1 MENVEEV
8 VEGAVEIVEEVA
20 EVVEKVSSEVGDSI
34 TKDGILKD
42 AVSWVEK
49 ASKEVKDFARQ
60 TLGFFHKVLSIYFCF
75 RDLYIKSSGLDFF
88 INNIKLC

>member
-1 MENVEEV
+1 MEEA

-20 EVVEKVSSEVGDSI
+20 EVVEKVSSEVGDNI

-49 ASKEVKDFARQ
+49 ASKEVKDFSRQ
-60 TLGFFHKVLSIYFCF
+60 TLGFFHKVLSIY
-75 RDLYIKSSGLDFF
+75 LVSLS
-88 INNIKLC
+88 

>member
-1 MENVEEV
+1 MEEE

-20 EVVEKVSSEVGDSI
+20 EVVEKVSSEVGDKIS
-34 TKDGILKD
+34 KDGILKD

-60 TLGFFHKVLSIYFCF
+60 TLGFFHKVLSIY
-75 RDLYIKSSGLDFF
+75 
-88 INNIKLC
+88 